1 MEFVFIRNKTTYFV
15 NVAIFE
21 FDIHGTRGYA
31 VAVVGKIG
39 NKHRHATIL
48 TFCRSDI
55 NIPCFGCRR
64 KDSNSEFAEFA
75 P

>member
-31 VAVVGKIG
+31 VAVVGEVG
-39 NKHRHATIL
+39 NQDGKAVAGALCGGHIE
-48 TFCRSDI
+48 I
-55 NIPCFGCRR
+55 FGLPGGREYL
-64 KDSNSEFAEFA
+64 SAEFA
-75 P
+75 